1 MSRRDTSEPL
11 VCMAYTTYILLSLKN
26 GDIYVGSTAD
36 VRKRLALHNGGRV
49 KSTKAYKPWILM
61 EVHVFESRSEAVRME
76 RFLKT
81 GQQKEIL
88 RRKYG
93 HVAKW

>member
-1 MSRRDTSEPL
+1 MRYF
-11 VCMAYTTYILLSLKN
+11 VYILRSSLN
-26 GDIYVGSTAD
+26 GDIYVGSTANLD
-36 VRKRLALHNGGRV
+36 ERINSHNSGKV
-49 KSTKAYKPWILM
+49 KSTKAYGPWDFM
-61 EVHVFESRSEAVRME
+61 DSQEFQSRSEAIMQE

-93 HVAKW
+93 AVAKR